1 MGARLAWAVLALLA
15 LGAAA
20 CGGGDGGGVNA
31 ECHEFLDATGTTWS
45 AAGETPGIVDPVRV
59 EPSIAGVSYRY
70 IEPDTPRSSIL
81 MDCALARALVE
92 AGPILVERGV
102 TEVVDVGVYN
112 YRCIGGGEPPDCPN
126 GLSDHAFGTAI
137 DMAGFSLAGGAYY
150 TVVDDWVIDPDGD
163 ATCAAATESE
173 ADAFLHD
180 LVCAMTAAGIWNI
193 ALTPNYNA
201 DHRAHFHLG
210 LTPDEDLVEP
220 AAVRAVD
227 HGPDRH

>member
-1 MGARLAWAVLALLA
+1 MGARLPWAAAFLLA

-20 CGGGDGGGVNA
+20 CGGGDDGGND

-70 IEPDTPRSSIL
+70 IEPDTQRSSIL
-81 MDCALARALVE
+81 MDCALARALVQ
-92 AGPILVERGV
+92 AGPLLVERGV
-102 TEVVDVGVYN
+102 TEVFDLGIYN

-126 GLSDHAFGTAI
+126 GLSEHASGTAI
-137 DMAGFSLAGGAYY
+137 DMAAFSLAGGASY
-150 TVVDDWVIDPDGD
+150 TVADDWVVDPDGE

-180 LVCAMTAAGIWNI
+180 LVCEMAAAGIWNI

-201 DHRAHFHLG
+201 AHRAHFHLG

-227 HGPDRH
+227 RGPDRH